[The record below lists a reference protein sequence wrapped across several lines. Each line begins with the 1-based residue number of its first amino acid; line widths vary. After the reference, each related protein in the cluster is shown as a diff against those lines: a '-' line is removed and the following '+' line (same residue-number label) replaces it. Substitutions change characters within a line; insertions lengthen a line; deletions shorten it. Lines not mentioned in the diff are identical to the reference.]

1 MKYTNYELRTIVN
14 HGTKEVAN
22 FRRFLDSYKG
32 DDKDILMKRYKEAS
46 LALDILREYI
56 HVNELNE
63 IEACTYMILKFSD
76 KCVKGLSKEGV
87 FYYLDKFCNLEP
99 IFEDTSDD
107 GSKKH
112 IAISFIIY

>member
-1 MKYTNYELRTIVN
+1 MTYTNYELRTIIN

-32 DDKDILMKRYKEAS
+32 DDKDILMKRYKEAN
-46 LALDILREYI
+46 LASDILREYI

-63 IEACTYMILKFSD
+63 IDACTYMLFKFDNKSFD
-76 KCVKGLSKEGV
+76 GLSKEGV

-99 IFEDTSDD
+99 IFDDISDD

-112 IAISFIIY
+112 IAITFII